1 MPLSTPI
8 ILSTLNARYIHAS
21 LGLRYLLA
29 NMGDLRDQT
38 QLIEFIIN
46 NRPID
51 IVERLLQD
59 NPKIIGLGVY
69 IWNAEETL
77 QVVKLLKKVSPETI
91 IILGGPEVTYE
102 TEQQEITALA
112 DYVITGQAD
121 ITFRDVCSDI
131 LNNKKPLQKIIKA
144 EHFKFDE
151 ICLPYAEYNDE
162 DIKNRVIY
170 VEASRGC
177 PFKCEFCLSSLDK
190 TVYPFDL
197 DLFLGE
203 MQILFDRGVRSFKF
217 IDRTFNLKVATSIRI
232 MEFFLEKM
240 ELDSEQPEKV
250 YLHLELIPDNLP
262 EKLKATL
269 QKFPED
275 SLQFEIGI
283 QSLNPDIQ
291 KLISRKQDDL
301 KVHSNLNWIR
311 QETNAHIHADLII
324 GLPAETQESFAKGFN
339 ELVAMN
345 PHEIQVGVLKRLR
358 GTPIIRHSIEYDM
371 RYSPTA
377 PYEILSNNIIDFK
390 EMQKLKRFARYWD
403 MIANSGRFK
412 HTKDFLLGSN
422 PFENFLM
429 LSNWLYSE
437 TQQTHKLALPRLFKL
452 LFNFLT
458 SELKRD
464 EKQTT
469 DFLLL
474 SKRLTFFYLITKR
487 QVSPGKQPLCSEK
500 KLERLNPINAV
511 LNPDKS
517 VIKHKLINSLL
528 QQAFLSLNPSLPK
541 LGLNQY
547 KKYYYY

>member
-1 MPLSTPI
+1 MSSNTQI
-8 ILSTLNARYIHAS
+8 ILSTLNARYFHAS
-21 LGLRYLLA
+21 LGMRYLLA
-29 NMGDLRDQT
+29 NMEHLRDHT

-51 IVERLLQD
+51 IVESLLEN

-77 QVVKLLKKVSPETI
+77 HVVKLLKAVSPETI

-102 TEQQEITALA
+102 TDQQEIVALA

-121 ITFRDVCSDI
+121 ITFRNVCSDI
-131 LNNKKPLQKIIKA
+131 LNNKKPLQKVIKA
-144 EHFKFDE
+144 EHFKLNE

-197 DLFLGE
+197 DLFLAQ
-203 MQILFDRGVRSFKF
+203 MQTLFDRGVRSFKF
-217 IDRTFNLKVATSIRI
+217 IDRTFNLKIVTSIKI
-232 MEFFLEKM
+232 MEFFLDKM

-250 YLHLELIPDNLP
+250 YLHFELIPDHLP
-262 EKLKATL
+262 EKLKAVM
-269 QKFPED
+269 QRFPED

-291 KLISRKQDDL
+291 NIISRKQDDN
-301 KVHSNLNWIR
+301 KVHSNMNWIR

-324 GLPAETQESFAKGFN
+324 GLPGETPESFAKGFN
-339 ELVAMN
+339 ELTTMN

-422 PFENFLM
+422 PFENFLS

-458 SELKRD
+458 NELKRD
-464 EKQTT
+464 KQETI

-474 SKRLTFFYLITKR
+474 DYEAAGFSGQPSFLLNEEVKMVKPAKRRSESRQKR
-487 QVSPGKQPLCSEK
+487 HQT
-500 KLERLNPINAV
+500 
-511 LNPDKS
+511 
-517 VIKHKLINSLL
+517 
-528 QQAFLSLNPSLPK
+528 
-541 LGLNQY
+541 
-547 KKYYYY
+547 

>member
-1 MPLSTPI
+1 MTRSSDMSI

-29 NMGDLRDQT
+29 NMGNLRDQT

-77 QVVKLLKKVSPETI
+77 QVVKLLKKVSPDTI

-131 LNNKKPLQKIIKA
+131 LNKKKPLQKTIKA
-144 EHFKFDE
+144 EHFELDE
-151 ICLPYAEYNDE
+151 ICFPYAEYNDE

-203 MQILFDRGVRSFKF
+203 MQTLFDRGVRSFKF

-240 ELDSEQPEKV
+240 ELDSELPEKV

-262 EKLKATL
+262 EKLKTAL

-291 KLISRKQDDL
+291 ELISRKQDDL

-311 QETNAHIHADLII
+311 QKTNAHIHADLII
-324 GLPAETQESFAKGFN
+324 GLPAETQESFSKGFN

-371 RYSPTA
+371 RYSPIA

-429 LSNWLYSE
+429 LSNWLYLE

-474 SKRLTFFYLITKR
+474 DYEAAGFSGQASFMLK
-487 QVSPGKQPLCSEK
+487 EK
-500 KLERLNPINAV
+500 VRTAK
-511 LNPDKS
+511 PDKRRS
-517 VIKHKLINSLL
+517 ESRQKRH
-528 QQAFLSLNPSLPK
+528 QT
-541 LGLNQY
+541 
-547 KKYYYY
+547 

>member
-1 MPLSTPI
+1 MSSNAQI
-8 ILSTLNARYIHAS
+8 ILSTLNARYFHAS

-29 NMGDLRDQT
+29 NMGELREQT

-91 IILGGPEVTYE
+91 VILGGPEVTYE

-131 LNNKKPLQKIIKA
+131 LNNKKPFQKIIKA
-144 EHFKFDE
+144 EHFKLDE

-203 MQILFDRGVRSFKF
+203 MQTLFDRGVRSFKF

-262 EKLKATL
+262 EKLKAAL
-269 QKFPED
+269 QKFPVD

-291 KLISRKQDDL
+291 ELISRKQDDT

-358 GTPIIRHSIEYDM
+358 GTPIIRHTDEYDM

-403 MIANSGRFK
+403 MIANSGRFSIQK
-412 HTKDFLLGSN
+412 IF
-422 PFENFLM
+422 
-429 LSNWLYSE
+429 YSE
-437 TQQTHKLALPRLFKL
+437 VIH
-452 LFNFLT
+452 
-458 SELKRD
+458 LK
-464 EKQTT
+464 
-469 DFLLL
+469 
-474 SKRLTFFYLITKR
+474 TF
-487 QVSPGKQPLCSEK
+487 
-500 KLERLNPINAV
+500 
-511 LNPDKS
+511 
-517 VIKHKLINSLL
+517 
-528 QQAFLSLNPSLPK
+528 
-541 LGLNQY
+541 
-547 KKYYYY
+547 

>member
-1 MPLSTPI
+1 MSSNPQI
-8 ILSTLNARYIHAS
+8 ILTTLNARYFHAS

-29 NMGDLRDQT
+29 NMGGLRPQT

-51 IVERLLQD
+51 IVESLLEN

-121 ITFRDVCSDI
+121 ITFRNICNDI

-144 EHFKFDE
+144 QHFKLNE
-151 ICLPYAEYNDE
+151 INLPYDEYNDE

-190 TVYPFDL
+190 TVYPFEL
-197 DLFLGE
+197 ELFLGE
-203 MQILFDRGVRSFKF
+203 MQKLFERGVRSFKF
-217 IDRTFNLKVATSIRI
+217 IDRTFNLKIATSIKI
-232 MEFFLEKM
+232 MDFFLEKM
-240 ELDSEQPEKV
+240 QKEKV
-250 YLHLELIPDNLP
+250 YLHFELIPDHLP
-262 EKLKATL
+262 EKLKTVM
-269 QKFPED
+269 QRFPED

-291 KLISRKQDDL
+291 DIISRKQDDD
-301 KVHSNLNWIR
+301 KVHLNMNWIR
-311 QETNAHIHADLII
+311 QETTAHIHADLII
-324 GLPAETQESFAKGFN
+324 GLPGETISSFADGFN
-339 ELVAMN
+339 QLIELN

-358 GTPIIRHSIEYDM
+358 GTPIIRHTDNYDM

-412 HTKDFLLGSN
+412 HTKSFLLGNN
-422 PFENFLM
+422 PFENFLK
-429 LSNWLYSE
+429 LSNWLYKE

-452 LFNFLT
+452 LFNFMAT
-458 SELKRD
+458 ELNLD
-464 EKQTT
+464 VEQTT
-469 DFLLL
+469 EYLLKDYSASGFSGKATFML
-474 SKRLTFFYLITKR
+474 NEANKISKSSKRRSESRQKR
-487 QVSPGKQPLCSEK
+487 HQTGT
-500 KLERLNPINAV
+500 
-511 LNPDKS
+511 
-517 VIKHKLINSLL
+517 
-528 QQAFLSLNPSLPK
+528 
-541 LGLNQY
+541 
-547 KKYYYY
+547 